1 MSGNLTKE
9 CINSITLFGL
19 DFHLLYKKEKK
30 YSTNFDICLSFLFLI
45 FFISI
50 SIIYIKEL
58 LDTSNMTVI
67 RNDIPIKNK
76 EAIDL
81 SFNPIIIEFSNAS
94 RLRDNLDNSYISM
107 KIYKVQHNIINY
119 RLVRIQD
126 ELEYEI
132 CNISNFPKNFS
143 HSFQISNNSYCLKK
157 GQNLTIAGRYGDF
170 AHGFDIIEI
179 HFFRCQNSST
189 SKTICKSEK
198 EINDLVSNSY
208 IMINYLTWSIDHLNV
223 SNPIN
228 PISYSELFVNS
239 LGTVK
244 RYFYYFSPSV
254 YNSDHGLILNSN
266 KVYQFY
272 EFKNKYLDFIEK
284 ENSKDFSENTFF
296 ECIFTV
302 YPQKNIY
309 QRKYIKIQDVIGNIG
324 GCLDFICIILKFISF
339 YFSEKSFLIEFSNTL
354 MDSELHYSQI
364 RKRKQ
369 LNTQFSVP
377 DKNKTRTHLA
387 TTDKPLENN
396 FFKFKKSLTIVN
408 NETKLEFL
416 DKKDFN
422 NTFKNNKLFYE
433 RKLKLSIFDY
443 FIPFFV
449 MEKCKKKNIIYC
461 YENIFKKYLSIEVM
475 IPLMERSSIP
485 YIHKDSNSPIRKK
498 KGFFFKFDPLYF

>member
-1 MSGNLTKE
+1 MGGNFTKE

-170 AHGFDIIEI
+170 AYGFDIIEI
-179 HFFRCQNSST
+179 HFLDVKIQVH
-189 SKTICKSEK
+189 KKQ
-198 EINDLVSNSY
+198 
-208 IMINYLTWSIDHLNV
+208 
-223 SNPIN
+223 
-228 PISYSELFVNS
+228 FVN
-239 LGTVK
+239 L
-244 RYFYYFSPSV
+244 
-254 YNSDHGLILNSN
+254 
-266 KVYQFY
+266 
-272 EFKNKYLDFIEK
+272 
-284 ENSKDFSENTFF
+284 
-296 ECIFTV
+296 
-302 YPQKNIY
+302 
-309 QRKYIKIQDVIGNIG
+309 
-324 GCLDFICIILKFISF
+324 
-339 YFSEKSFLIEFSNTL
+339 
-354 MDSELHYSQI
+354 
-364 RKRKQ
+364 
-369 LNTQFSVP
+369 
-377 DKNKTRTHLA
+377 
-387 TTDKPLENN
+387 
-396 FFKFKKSLTIVN
+396 
-408 NETKLEFL
+408 
-416 DKKDFN
+416 
-422 NTFKNNKLFYE
+422 
-433 RKLKLSIFDY
+433 
-443 FIPFFV
+443 
-449 MEKCKKKNIIYC
+449 KKK
-461 YENIFKKYLSIEVM
+461 
-475 IPLMERSSIP
+475 
-485 YIHKDSNSPIRKK
+485 
-498 KGFFFKFDPLYF
+498 